1 MCPLGVEQKDSV
13 KLKYVADSLLIFA
26 QKKNYNNTVVILM
39 QTICAKSSHNLVN
52 LWNVTLG
59 AASEPA
65 SGSCVCSTTS

>member
-39 QTICAKSSHNLVN
+39 QTICAKSSHNPVN
-52 LWNVTLG
+52 LWM
-59 AASEPA
+59 
-65 SGSCVCSTTS
+65 